1 MDKTAA
7 IVIGSYLV
15 AFGAGFAVR
24 SLISR
29 WRKRHCNRHSNKDR
43 KPAHRSAILPPPGME
58 YGACAMFTAESQMRA
73 PETRARP

>member
-29 WRKRHCNRHSNKDR
+29 WRKRHYEPKL
-43 KPAHRSAILPPPGME
+43 PAISL
-58 YGACAMFTAESQMRA
+58 
-73 PETRARP
+73 